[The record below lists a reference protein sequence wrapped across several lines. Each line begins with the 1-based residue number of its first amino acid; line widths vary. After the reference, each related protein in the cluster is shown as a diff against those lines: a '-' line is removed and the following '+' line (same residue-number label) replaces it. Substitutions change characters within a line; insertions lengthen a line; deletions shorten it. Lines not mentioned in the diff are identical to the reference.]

1 MNNASRV
8 LCLCVHTPNYKGLD
22 ELDRKNI
29 LLTLKPKFEMSTAC
43 FSKLVFLELKNGT
56 DMIMTPVETSF
67 NENTTIMGDTLIEY
81 YEFQHDAR
89 WNERPA
95 VKTNTLD
102 HFIAK
107 KIIAK
112 KIAKENVVL
121 IVEDVFISKNTVT
134 FGTLEESD
142 VCDAVSQI
150 KKNHHYRVYN
160 RIPATYD
167 HTDDFLSAMQNRASV
182 WKKTALVVSL
192 FFYALLSTHHSLIF
206 WFYNYFSEFNLFG
219 LSFVGHRD
227 LGHHDLKGNVSF
239 SDTVRVSKYGSK
251 NDVLK
256 SVYRSTLDDYSPRLK
271 NSTVYNGMTTKR
283 GKSTPKIAT
292 ITDSFSHYVRD
303 NTTTPVGF
311 VYELFVVAFFYML
324 FLYEFG
330 VIQSIIYMAYDISKY
345 YLLPLF
351 TSEWRLAYCFE
362 NSKHYENLL
371 SPKTLVILLVLYA
384 TLLKFSKTIDAK
396 AIGHAFSADAKKSDV
411 QAFTLNRHSML
422 MLLYCY
428 FGRFVFIIKFFFSI
442 YYVIARF
449 YKFIKTLFKPN

>member
-8 LCLCVHTPNYKGLD
+8 LCMCVHTPNYKGLD

-67 NENTTIMGDTLIEY
+67 NENATIIDETPIEY
-81 YEFQHDAR
+81 YNVQYDAR

-102 HFIAK
+102 YF
-107 KIIAK
+107 IAK
-112 KIAKENVVL
+112 KIAKDNTIL
-121 IVEDVFISKNTVT
+121 IVEDVFISKKTIV

-167 HTDDFLSAMQNRASV
+167 HTDDFLSAMQNRGSV
-182 WKKTALVVSL
+182 WKKTALVASL

-206 WFYNYFSEFNLFG
+206 WFYNYFSEFNLLG

-227 LGHHDLKGNVSF
+227 LGYHDLKGNVSF

-251 NDVLK
+251 YDVLK

-271 NSTVYNGMTTKR
+271 NSTVYNNMTTNS
-283 GKSTPKIAT
+283 GKTKPKIAT
-292 ITDSFSHYVRD
+292 VADSFSYYVRD

-311 VYELFVVAFFYML
+311 VYELFVVAFFYMS
-324 FLYEFG
+324 FLYGFD
-330 VIQSIIYMAYDISKY
+330 IMRSLAYLAYDLFQSCFLLFFAWDARRTN
-345 YLLPLF
+345 YL
-351 TSEWRLAYCFE
+351 E
-362 NSKHYENLL
+362 NSNHYKNLISL
-371 SPKTLVILLVLYA
+371 NTLAILIGLYV

-396 AIGHAFSADAKKSDV
+396 AIDHAFLPDAKKSDV
-411 QAFTLNRHSML
+411 RAFTLNRHSIL
-422 MLLYCY
+422 MLFYCY
-428 FGRFVFIIKFFFSI
+428 FGRFVFIIKFFCSI
-442 YYVIARF
+442 YYAIARF
-449 YKFIKTLFKPN
+449 CKFIKTLFKPN